1 VGVHGL
7 ADWIQ
12 DDLFTDGEESSG
24 VDIVEPL
31 DIREDPPPPL
41 PPPSWPPGADVE
53 HDVHGPGWVWGSG
66 RAGVTVRF
74 ETRQSP
80 AGPIHTFAVDD
91 PHLRHRV
98 VELPITSEHE

>member
-1 VGVHGL
+1 
-7 ADWIQ
+7 
-12 DDLFTDGEESSG
+12 
-24 VDIVEPL
+24 
-31 DIREDPPPPL
+31 
-41 PPPSWPPGADVE
+41 
-53 HDVHGPGWVWGSG
+53 VHGPGWVWGSG